1 MENVCKC
8 PICKKQD
15 LVYPA
20 TIGGYVCLRCNCIFD
35 GKEKKHDSKAVDK

>member
-1 MENVCKC
+1 MTMENICKC

-20 TIGGYVCLRCNCIFD
+20 TIGGYVCLRCSCIFD
-35 GKEKKHDSKAVDK
+35 GKKKKHDSKNS